1 MYIKIYNLTVRRIN
15 LVMLNS
21 FVSLNQ
27 FFIESDNKNNNNN
40 NNNNNKNKNKK
51 KVGWFFFKHKKKCSG
66 IANIFSKRKNL
77 IMNLKFDTYQM
88 IFFYKNI
95 EITIYLIDLNK
106 SKLINYIYDP
116 RYKTVIT
123 S

>member
-40 NNNNNKNKNKK
+40 NNNKNKTKT
-51 KVGWFFFKHKKKCSG
+51 
-66 IANIFSKRKNL
+66 KRK
-77 IMNLKFDTYQM
+77 QVG
-88 IFFYKNI
+88 FFSNTRKNARALPI
-95 EITIYLIDLNK
+95 SFLREKI
-106 SKLINYIYDP
+106 
-116 RYKTVIT
+116 
-123 S
+123 

>member
-40 NNNNNKNKNKK
+40 NNNNNNKK
-51 KVGWFFFKHKKKCSG
+51 QKKTKT
-66 IANIFSKRKNL
+66 KRK
-77 IMNLKFDTYQM
+77 QVG
-88 IFFYKNI
+88 FFSNTRKNARALPI
-95 EITIYLIDLNK
+95 SFLREKI
-106 SKLINYIYDP
+106 
-116 RYKTVIT
+116 
-123 S
+123 